1 MVRKEKK
8 CSFQESGKCKIAI
21 YGLSVE
27 TERHLPELA
36 SKYEI
41 VGLLDSYRTKGTEYG
56 YTVIPMK
63 EAISN
68 HINKIIVVARPGSCK
83 AIAKRIGNVCS
94 ENKIELIDIRGK
106 NLLQT
111 KTSTFDFKAVKGYT
125 KRQLFQKI
133 DEVEAV
139 SFDLFDTLVMRRV
152 MTSRDVIDILDAQLR
167 MEGVFIRDFV
177 MRRIA
182 VEKEMSQGYAPKLE
196 EIYAKVLRDEDIGI
210 SSEKLAAKEFELDKK
225 LLIPRIDMLDMLCY
239 AKKKCKK
246 VYITSDSYY
255 IKDQIMQI
263 LVENGVVD
271 YDDIFVSCEYG
282 TSKQSGLF
290 NELKKIASTD
300 KLLHIGDDVIA
311 DVESGEKNGL
321 ETFYIY
327 NSAELFD
334 QVGEFGL
341 KTDSE
346 EIADKIKIGM
356 FLTHI
361 FNSPFQFEEDERSIC
376 INEDKELGYLF
387 FAPLIFDF
395 VEWFGIQIKKC
406 NCNNVWFCA
415 RDGYLIKKIYELI
428 YEGQQSDYFLTSRT
442 AAIRAGIEDE
452 DDIMDI
458 DTMKY
463 FGSVVE
469 NLKSRF
475 GIDVVEIQGG
485 DINKNKKS
493 LLSYEKTILKV
504 ANNKRKNNKKY
515 ISDLKVRQGKIAFFD
530 FVAKGTCQ
538 AYTQRLIDSPLLG
551 LYFLQLEP
559 EYAQKE
565 GIEIIPFYTEN
576 EREKSVIFDDY
587 YILETI
593 LTSPDPSVDEFDQ
606 DGKPIY
612 AQETR
617 NKEDIECFM
626 NVQQGILEYVRDYL
640 TICPDYRRIINKSL
654 DESLLKLLHCFKLN
668 NLRFTDLKIEDPF
681 FNRVTNMQDVI

>member
-1 MVRKEKK
+1 MK
-8 CSFQESGKCKIAI
+8 QKIAV
-21 YGLSVE
+21 YGLSLE
-27 TERHLPELA
+27 TGKHLPELA
-36 SKYEI
+36 GKYEI
-41 VGLLDSYRTKGTEYG
+41 VGLLDSYRSEGIEYG
-56 YTVIPMK
+56 YAIIPIDEVISK
-63 EAISN
+63 
-68 HINKIIVVARPGSCK
+68 HIDKIIVVARPGSCK
-83 AIAKRIGNVCS
+83 VIAKRIGNICH
-94 ENKIELIDIRGK
+94 ENKIELLDIRGK

-125 KRQLFQKI
+125 KKQLFQKI
-133 DEVEAV
+133 DGVEAV
-139 SFDLFDTLVMRRV
+139 SFDLFDTLVMRQV
-152 MTSRDVIDILDAQLR
+152 MTSSNVLEIMNAQLQ
-167 MEGVFIRDFV
+167 MEGMFICDFV
-177 MRRIA
+177 TRRMA

-196 EIYAKVLRDEDIGI
+196 EIYAKVLRDQNVGIG
-210 SSEKLAAKEFELDKK
+210 SEKLAAKEFELDKQ
-225 LLIPRIDMLDMLCY
+225 LLIPRVDMLNMLCY
-239 AKKKCKK
+239 AKKKHKK
-246 VYITSDSYY
+246 IYITSDSYY
-255 IKDQIMQI
+255 TKDQIMQI
-263 LVENGVVD
+263 LVKNEVVD

-290 NELKKIASTD
+290 DELKKVANTD
-300 KLLHIGDDVIA
+300 KLLHIGDDIVA

-321 ETFYIY
+321 ETFRIY
-327 NSAELFD
+327 NSAELFEL
-334 QVGEFGL
+334 VGEFGL

-361 FNSPFQFEEDERSIC
+361 FNSPFQFEEDEKSIC
-376 INEDKELGYLF
+376 INDDKELGYLF

-395 VEWFGIQIKKC
+395 VEWFGTQIKKY
-406 NCNNVWFCA
+406 NCNNVWFCS

-428 YEGQQSDYFLTSRT
+428 YKGQRSDYFLTSRT
-442 AAIRAGIEDE
+442 AAIRAGIENE
-452 DDIMDI
+452 DDIITI

-475 GIDVVEIQGG
+475 GIDVAEIQEE
-485 DINKNKKS
+485 DINKNKKG

-504 ANNKRKNNKKY
+504 ADQKRENNKKY
-515 ISDLKVRQGKIAFFD
+515 ISNLAVEQGKIAFFD

-538 AYTQRLIDSPLLG
+538 AYTRRLVDNPLLG

-576 EREKSVIFDDY
+576 EREKSFIFDDY

-593 LTSPDPSVDEFDQ
+593 LTAPDPSVNEFDRK
-606 DGKPIY
+606 GRPIY

-617 NKEDIECFM
+617 KKEDIECFM
-626 NVQQGILEYVRDYL
+626 NVQQGIWEYVRDYL
-640 TICPDYRRIINKSL
+640 AICPDYRRIINKSL

-668 NLRFTDLKIEDPF
+668 NPRFTELKIEDPF
-681 FNRVTNMQDVI
+681 FNRVTNIQDVI